1 MGRVPDAAGGAHGPH
16 AAASHRLL
24 TLRCSSSR
32 YTQVMYNVD
41 AWSAQLETRIAN
53 GSLLLN
59 RPTNLGRPGG
69 SQEEAFARAL
79 ARLEADLKYHREI
92 FVEPTSKV
100 TLARSPLHHTPL
112 LPLLTP
118 HPTTRFPQVI
128 LARIERLA
136 LPNELAPRGIQLL
149 TNCGGLLAVLLGCI
163 DAMAT
168 ACASQKLKPMRQA
181 AAERVLKHAEKV
193 RTIVK
198 AMDGSECVRVADEQR
213 AALEETVARVAP
225 LAPTEA
231 DYDSD
236 DYA

>member
-1 MGRVPDAAGGAHGPH
+1 MGRVPDAAGGGTAHMPPPLT
-16 AAASHRLL
+16 ASSR
-24 TLRCSSSR
+24 TAPPAR

-100 TLARSPLHHTPL
+100 ALARSHPHHTPL

-118 HPTTRFPQVI
+118 HPTTRVPQVI

-193 RTIVK
+193 RAIVK
-198 AMDGSECVRVADEQR
+198 AMDGSECVRVAGEQR

>member
-1 MGRVPDAAGGAHGPH
+1 M
-16 AAASHRLL
+16 
-24 TLRCSSSR
+24 
-32 YTQVMYNVD
+32 
-41 AWSAQLETRIAN
+41 
-53 GSLLLN
+53 
-59 RPTNLGRPGG
+59 
-69 SQEEAFARAL
+69 
-79 ARLEADLKYHREI
+79 
-92 FVEPTSKV
+92 
-100 TLARSPLHHTPL
+100 
-112 LPLLTP
+112 
-118 HPTTRFPQVI
+118 I

-193 RTIVK
+193 RAVVK
-198 AMDGSECVRVADEQR
+198 AMDGAVAVSEEQR

>member
-1 MGRVPDAAGGAHGPH
+1 M
-16 AAASHRLL
+16 
-24 TLRCSSSR
+24 
-32 YTQVMYNVD
+32 
-41 AWSAQLETRIAN
+41 
-53 GSLLLN
+53 
-59 RPTNLGRPGG
+59 
-69 SQEEAFARAL
+69 
-79 ARLEADLKYHREI
+79 
-92 FVEPTSKV
+92 
-100 TLARSPLHHTPL
+100 
-112 LPLLTP
+112 
-118 HPTTRFPQVI
+118 I
-128 LARIERLA
+128 LARIERLS

-149 TNCGGLLAVLLGCI
+149 QNCGGLLAVLLGCI

-193 RTIVK
+193 RAIVK